1 VLTFDVEATQT
12 ILALKE
18 LVQEKEG
25 IAVNQMRLIYKG
37 AQLCVEG
44 SGGRKVG
51 RGWGSRIARRRR
63 HSPTPLAPCARARSN
78 DTVTVEAA
86 RIEAGAVINMIIA
99 LRGGAGAAAAAAL

>member
-1 VLTFDVEATQT
+1 MLTFDVEATQT

-44 SGGRKVG
+44 SGGREVEGTRKNSAAAAG
-51 RGWGSRIARRRR
+51 T
-63 HSPTPLAPCARARSN
+63 HPPPCPCARATR
-78 DTVTVEAA
+78 AA
-86 RIEAGAVINMIIA
+86 PRWPAICFSKRLTPV
-99 LRGGAGAAAAAAL
+99 R